1 MKTEIHLTPDLF
13 KEKLKFELAEKARLE
28 KEAKQKEMYLNDVV
42 GAYVMGA
49 KLPQDGLRLDEN
61 YNFVYQIDD
70 SVSQLPNENSS
81 DGNVEIRPLTRE
93 DRVQRHN

>member
-1 MKTEIHLTPDLF
+1 MKTEVHLTPELF
-13 KEKLKFELAEKARLE
+13 KEKLKFELTEKARLE
-28 KEAKQKEMYLNDVV
+28 KEAKQKEAYLNDVV

-49 KLPQDGLRLDEN
+49 RLPQDGLRLDEN

-70 SVSQLPNENSS
+70 SVSQQFEE
-81 DGNVEIRPLTRE
+81 DVADVDIKPLTRE